1 MYMNGFSVKV
11 IPGNEVAG
19 GYVEIAHGTVYRL
32 ALRNDTDVRC
42 DARVEIDGTNVGKW
56 RIEAHDRIELERGA
70 GSDGQFTAYLPG
82 THEGNMAGVD
92 YSNPKLGLIG
102 VEFTPEKRFVREAN
116 LIAKGFSPQANSMGG
131 AERGAIGTGLSG
143 HSGQQFGQAGRIRY
157 DFDAQVIIYLR
168 LKGVPSA
175 NDGPRPLVGAVTP
188 VPPRLY

>member
-42 DARVEIDGTNVGKW
+42 DARAFIDGTNVGKW
-56 RIEAHDRIELERGA
+56 RIEAHDRIELGRGV
-70 GSDGQFTAYLPG
+70 GSDGQFTAYVPG
-82 THEGNMAGVD
+82 THEGDAAGVD

-102 VEFTPEKRFVREAN
+102 VEFTPEKRFVLKSNFA
-116 LIAKGFSPQANSMGG
+116 AKSFGLQAQSMG

-168 LKGVPSA
+168 LKGVPGA
-175 NDGPRPLVGAVTP
+175 GDGPRPLVGAVTP

>member
-56 RIEAHDRIELERGA
+56 RIEAHDRIELERGV
-70 GSDGQFTAYLPG
+70 GSDGQFTAYVPG
-82 THEGNMAGVD
+82 THEGDAAGVD

-116 LIAKGFSPQANSMGG
+116 LVAKGISPQAQSMG

-143 HSGQQFGQAGRIRY
+143 HSGQRFGQAGRISY

-168 LKGVPSA
+168 LKEVPGTGS
-175 NDGPRPLVGAVTP
+175 GPRPLVGAVAP

>member
-42 DARVEIDGTNVGKW
+42 DARVEIDGTMVGKW
-56 RIEAHDRIELERGA
+56 RIESHSRIELERGV
-70 GSDGQFTAYLPG
+70 GSDGQFTAYVPG
-82 THEGNMAGVD
+82 THEGDAAGVD

-102 VEFTPEKRFVREAN
+102 VEFTPEKRFVRESN
-116 LIAKGFSPQANSMGG
+116 LIAKGFGPQAQSMG

-168 LKGVPSA
+168 LKEVPGA
-175 NDGPRPLVGAVTP
+175 GAGPRPLVGAVTP